1 MRSFRAVAIL
11 ASVGLGAACSG
22 EGPLRLVY
30 VANEGILAGS
40 DSSAVVI
47 DALYDAPNPAYAA
60 PSEAALEALIAGEDP
75 FQSINLVLVTH
86 NHPDHFAPAV
96 VSRFLAANPQARL
109 VAPVDVVETLKGL
122 PAWGSYEDRVIP
134 LTLVVGESQELAVG
148 GIRVKA
154 VRTLHSGERDSPMN
168 LMYLVQMDG
177 WALFHD
183 GDSNHLPETF
193 RTAMDGAPPLD
204 LAVVGDWF
212 PTSGEGKLILDEIL
226 KSRFVGL
233 GHRPLDPG
241 ALTADSL
248 AGLGD
253 TYLVFEHPGER
264 WELPPS

>member
-1 MRSFRAVAIL
+1 MRSSRVVAML
-11 ASVGLGAACSG
+11 VSVGLGSACSG
-22 EGPLRLVY
+22 EGSLRLVY
-30 VANEGILAGS
+30 IANEGILAAT

-60 PSEAALEALIAGEDP
+60 PSEAALEALIAGADP
-75 FQSINLVLVTH
+75 FEPVDLVLVTH
-86 NHPDHFAPAV
+86 DHPDHFAPSV
-96 VSRFLAANPQARL
+96 VSRFLSANPRARL
-109 VAPVDVVETLKGL
+109 VAPVDAVETLKAL

-134 LTLVVGESQELAVG
+134 LTLGVGESKELAVD

-154 VRTLHSGERDSPMN
+154 VRTLHSGERESPMN
-168 LMYLVQMDG
+168 VMYLVQMDG

-212 PTSGEGKLILDEIL
+212 PWSGEGKLILDEIL

-241 ALTADSL
+241 TLTADSF
-248 AGLGD
+248 AVLGE
-253 TYLVFEHPGER
+253 TYFLFDHPGER